1 MTGVKYEESPDG
13 VKLAY
18 REDGPAASSRCGF
31 FWLGGFKS
39 DMEGSKAEALA
50 ALARETGRSGFR
62 FDYSGHGASGGD
74 FLDGSIS
81 AWLSEARH
89 MFTTLAPGPRIVVG
103 SSMGGWLALLLCRAL
118 QRHDPAAARRI
129 RGLVLLA
136 PAADMTADLM
146 WDEFPEHVRAEITEK
161 GIWRRPSL
169 YGEPYAITRK
179 LITDGRQ
186 HLMLG
191 EGLDLSCPVRILQGD
206 ADPDV
211 PPAHATKVFGAV
223 KGGDVAL
230 TLIKGGDHRLS
241 SPDQLLL
248 LRETVLALAARAD
261 ALSV

>member
-1 MTGVKYEESPDG
+1 M
-13 VKLAY
+13 LA
-18 REDGPAASSRCGF
+18 
-31 FWLGGFKS
+31 
-39 DMEGSKAEALA
+39 
-50 ALARETGRSGFR
+50 
-62 FDYSGHGASGGD
+62 
-74 FLDGSIS
+74 
-81 AWLSEARH
+81 
-89 MFTTLAPGPRIVVG
+89 TLAPGPRIVVG